1 MVEPLVTDITTDH
14 VDFSLSW
21 CIGAELSTRGPLCA
35 WPSHTAD
42 TLRLLCRRLCALFAL
57 SIGQSALRRGLLVIR
72 KWAGWLPSTHLNS
85 CLLAGGNI
93 KWLALLFSGAGLL
106 QGVLRAP

>member
-21 CIGAELSTRGPLCA
+21 CIGAELNTCGPLCA

-42 TLRLLCRRLCALFAL
+42 ALRLLCRRLCALFAL
-57 SIGQSALRRGLLVIR
+57 SIGQSALSCGLLVIR
-72 KWAGWLPSTHLNS
+72 QWAGWLPSTQLNR
-85 CLLAGGNI
+85 CLLAG
-93 KWLALLFSGAGLL
+93 
-106 QGVLRAP
+106 